1 MAVTLREIADRVG
14 KSVTTV
20 SRALA
25 GYSDVSEETRTQVKL
40 VAEELGYEPNIAA
53 QQLQSRRTNTI
64 AIVLPAASPGSSDP
78 IFGEFLAGVGIEA
91 AQHSFDLLV
100 STRSPGSAEEDAY
113 LKQIRSR
120 RADGFIVIRTR
131 SQDNRIAILQEHN
144 FPFVAFGRTERNND
158 FPYIDED
165 SEAGI
170 GLVIEHLVGLGHT
183 HLAWIGAPSYLMF
196 SRHRWHGFKAAL
208 ASHGLCLDHK
218 LVVEGDLTRQSGYL
232 LAQQLLALPKRP
244 TAIVS
249 CNDLMALGAM
259 SAAQELG
266 LTVGRDVS
274 ITGFDDIS
282 LAEHAHPPLTTIHQ
296 PVQAIG
302 QRACRMLIKII
313 RHEPLPE
320 QQILLQPTLVV
331 RKSSG
336 PAGPQ

>member
-1 MAVTLREIADRVG
+1 MAVTLREIANRVG

-25 GYSDVSEETRTQVKL
+25 GYSDVSEATRTQVKL

-64 AIVLPAASPGSSDP
+64 AIVLPTASPGSSDP
-78 IFGEFLAGVGIEA
+78 IFGEFLAGVGNEA
-91 AQHSFDLLV
+91 AEYGFDLLV
-100 STRSPGSAEEDAY
+100 STRAPGPEEEEAY

-131 SQDNRIAILQEHN
+131 SQDNRVAILQKHK
-144 FPFVAFGRTERNND
+144 FPFVAFGRTENNND

-165 SEAGI
+165 SETGI
-170 GLVIEHLVGLGHT
+170 RLVVEHLFELGHT
-183 HLAWIGAPSYLMF
+183 RLAWIGAPSDLMF
-196 SRHRWHGFKAAL
+196 SRHRRRGFETAL
-208 ASHGLCLDHK
+208 TLHGLDLEQS
-218 LVVEGDLTRQSGYL
+218 LVVEGDLTRQTGYL
-232 LAQQLLALPKRP
+232 LAKQLLDLTRPP
-244 TAIVS
+244 TAIVA
-249 CNDLMALGAM
+249 CNDLMALGAI

-266 LTVGRDVS
+266 LVVGSDVS
-274 ITGFDDIS
+274 ITGFDDLP

-296 PVQAIG
+296 PIQTIG
-302 QRACRMLIKII
+302 RMACQMLIKII
-313 RHEPLPE
+313 KGEPLSE
-320 QQILLQPTLVV
+320 QHILLQPTLVV

>member
-1 MAVTLREIADRVG
+1 MAVTLREIANRVG

-64 AIVLPAASPGSSDP
+64 AIILPTTSPGSSDP
-78 IFGEFLAGVGIEA
+78 IFGEFLAGVGNEA
-91 AQHSFDLLV
+91 AKYNFDLLV
-100 STRSPGSAEEDAY
+100 STRSPGPEEEEAY

-120 RADGFIVIRTR
+120 RADGFVVIRTR

-144 FPFVAFGRTERNND
+144 FPFVAFGRTEENND
-158 FPYIDED
+158 FPYIDEE

-170 GLVIEHLVGLGHT
+170 GLAVEHLFGLGHT
-183 HLAWIGAPSYLMF
+183 RLAWIGAPSNLMF
-196 SRHRWHGFKAAL
+196 SRHRWHGFESAL
-208 ASHGLCLDHK
+208 TSHGLDLDHD

-232 LAQQLLALPKRP
+232 LAQQLLTLPRPP
-244 TAIVS
+244 TAIVA
-249 CNDLMALGAM
+249 CNDLMALGAIG
-259 SAAQELG
+259 AAQELG
-266 LTVGRDVS
+266 LTVGSDVS
-274 ITGFDDIS
+274 ITGFDDIPM
-282 LAEHAHPPLTTIHQ
+282 AEHAHPPLTTLHQ
-296 PVQAIG
+296 PLQMIG
-302 QRACRMLIKII
+302 QMACQMLIKII
-313 RHEPLPE
+313 RQEPLPE
-320 QQILLQPTLVV
+320 RQILLQPTLVV